1 MLVIAPENNR
11 ELEKVRKLLAIL
23 GQSYQ
28 VLFTNLETDLGLG
41 EDSLASLLTYTDPSS
56 REGQPLFFNDL
67 PVPDYWE
74 PWTMGITTYIFD
86 GQKRRGNII
95 LRKDIQSRTVEYV
108 EWLGEG
114 DTVLTIEDYNRY
126 GWRSRK
132 RLLEED
138 GQTYLEIYYNRNQ
151 EEVLHHFV
159 KEGYFLYQKKSG
171 RDQLYANEEELRRAL
186 FDKAL
191 SGQEPLI
198 CLDSKVVPL
207 LQELGKEDLIFCSP
221 HQENLGDLQKQ
232 VKQILIL
239 NYYAP
244 EDRKADLHYV
254 AGLVDPGTI
263 TFQTKALIMTASE
276 EVESLAYLVES
287 LPGVDFHV
295 AALTNMGPKL
305 TNLSSIPNLHLH
317 PNCSEESFQELL
329 ASCSLYLDLNHGQE
343 VLAASMRAIE
353 SGQLILGLNTTV
365 HYEAYKK
372 LPTVLASSDLLLEKI
387 KDVLQSPEEF
397 TNRIEEQRVI
407 LQLARKEDLLA
418 FFNCRGEEAK

>member
-1 MLVIAPENNR
+1 
-11 ELEKVRKLLAIL
+11 
-23 GQSYQ
+23 
-28 VLFTNLETDLGLG
+28 
-41 EDSLASLLTYTDPSS
+41 
-56 REGQPLFFNDL
+56 
-67 PVPDYWE
+67 
-74 PWTMGITTYIFD
+74 MGITTYIFD

-114 DTVLTIEDYNRY
+114 NTVLTVEDYNRY

-159 KEGYFLYQKKSG
+159 KQGYFLYQKKSG

-232 VKQILIL
+232 VKQIFIL
-239 NYYAP
+239 NYYDP

-365 HYEAYKK
+365 HYESYKK

-418 FFNCRGEEAK
+418 FFNCRGEEIK

>member
-1 MLVIAPENNR
+1 MLVIAPENSR

-41 EDSLASLLTYTDPSS
+41 EASLVSLLTYTDPSS
-56 REGQPLFFNDL
+56 REGKPLFFNDL
-67 PVPDYWE
+67 PVPAYWE

-95 LRKDIQSRTVEYV
+95 LRKDIQSRTVERV

-114 DTVLTIEDYNRY
+114 DTVLTVEDYNRY
-126 GWRSRK
+126 GWRSRQ

-159 KEGYFLYQKKSG
+159 KKGYFLYQTKSG

-186 FDKAL
+186 LDKVL

-207 LQELGKEDLIFCSP
+207 LQELRKEDLIFCSP
-221 HQENLGDLQKQ
+221 QQENLEDLQKQ

-244 EDRKADLHYV
+244 EDRNTDLHYV
-254 AGLVDPGTI
+254 AGLVDPETMA
-263 TFQTKALIMTASE
+263 FQAKALIMTASE
-276 EVESLAYLVES
+276 EVEGLAYLVES

-305 TNLSSIPNLHLH
+305 TNLNSFSNLYLH
-317 PNCSEESFQELL
+317 PNCSEERFQELL
-329 ASCSLYLDLNHGQE
+329 VSCSLYLDLNQGKE
-343 VLAASMRAIE
+343 VLAANMRAIE
-353 SGQLILGLNTTV
+353 NGQLILGLDTTV
-365 HYEAYKK
+365 HWGAYQK
-372 LPTVLASSDLLLEKI
+372 LPTVLTSGELLLEKI
-387 KDVLQSPEEF
+387 KEVLQSPEEF
-397 TNRIEEQRVI
+397 TSRIEEQRDV
-407 LQLARKEDLLA
+407 LQLARKEDLLTL
-418 FFNCRGEEAK
+418 FNCREEVAT

>member
-11 ELEKVRKLLAIL
+11 ELEKVRQLLAIL

-28 VLFTNLETDLGLG
+28 VLFTNLETDLGLD

-67 PVPDYWE
+67 PVPNYWE

-114 DTVLTIEDYNRY
+114 NTVLTVEDYNRY

-132 RLLEED
+132 QLLEED

-159 KEGYFLYQKKSG
+159 KQGYFLYQKKSG

-207 LQELGKEDLIFCSP
+207 LQELGKEDL
-221 HQENLGDLQKQ
+221 
-232 VKQILIL
+232 
-239 NYYAP
+239 
-244 EDRKADLHYV
+244 
-254 AGLVDPGTI
+254 
-263 TFQTKALIMTASE
+263 TK
-276 EVESLAYLVES
+276 
-287 LPGVDFHV
+287 
-295 AALTNMGPKL
+295 
-305 TNLSSIPNLHLH
+305 
-317 PNCSEESFQELL
+317 
-329 ASCSLYLDLNHGQE
+329 
-343 VLAASMRAIE
+343 
-353 SGQLILGLNTTV
+353 
-365 HYEAYKK
+365 
-372 LPTVLASSDLLLEKI
+372 
-387 KDVLQSPEEF
+387 
-397 TNRIEEQRVI
+397 RI
-407 LQLARKEDLLA
+407 
-418 FFNCRGEEAK
+418 